1 MKPFTRIAT
10 IVLAVICLV
19 HIARL
24 IMGWDVKVNNLDIP
38 LWVSIIGAVVT
49 GLLSVMLWRENK

>member
-10 IVLAVICLV
+10 IFMAVVFLL

-24 IMGWDVKVNNLDIP
+24 IMGWDVKVNNIDIP
-38 LWVSIIGAVVT
+38 VWVSIIGALVT
-49 GLLSVMLWRENK
+49 GFLSVMLWRENK